1 MQQIRNKL
9 EEEILELI
17 EIRKTLEP
25 GSKEFSNLES
35 ALEANIRKYV
45 DIYRAEDEVEDKV
58 QNRTFKYEQFEFE
71 KVKFQK
77 EMEFKEKEL
86 EFKEKQL
93 NAEKEQR
100 LADLKARIELEKRK
114 IDLEQHK
121 IEIEQNRYDLECD
134 KFEVEKPKSKIRLI
148 VDIAGVIVGFAVP
161 ALGFVAY
168 ERGLNHIRVI
178 EQTGSLNGYAESRM
192 LPSPWKNMTTRL
204 AR

>member
-35 ALEANIRKYV
+35 ALEANIRKYI
-45 DIYRAEDEVEDKV
+45 DIYRAEAEVVNQEED
-58 QNRTFKYEQFEFE
+58 RAFKYEQFEFE
-71 KVKFQK
+71 KMKFQK
-77 EMEFKEKEL
+77 EMEFKEKQ
-86 EFKEKQL
+86 FD
-93 NAEKEQR
+93 AEREQKI
-100 LADLKARIELEKRK
+100 ADLKMKIELENQKAKYEQLRYE
-114 IDLEQHK
+114 LER
-121 IEIEQNRYDLECD
+121 E

-192 LPSPWKNMTTRL
+192 LPSPWKNMTTKL